1 MVDARRPAAAG
12 VFYPADSELLG
23 RTVRALL
30 DAAPPAS
37 RPGSR
42 AARFPRAIVVPHGLL
57 GLAGTVAA
65 AAWSRVAPHA
75 ARYKRV
81 VILGPSHH
89 AQFAGLAAPFSD
101 AFATPLG
108 PVEVDRI
115 GIETARCFP
124 QLFISDEPHEQE
136 PSLEVQLPFVQLVLP
151 EVTILPLVVGET
163 EDAESAQVIES
174 LWNDTTLVVV
184 STDLSH
190 YHDAATAQRI
200 DHATGQAIEALEA
213 LRIQEE
219 QACGHAALRGLLVVA
234 RARGLRASRVELR
247 HSGETSGDLSEVIG
261 YGSFVFA

>member
-151 EVTILPLVVGET
+151 EVT
-163 EDAESAQVIES
+163 
-174 LWNDTTLVVV
+174 
-184 STDLSH
+184 
-190 YHDAATAQRI
+190 
-200 DHATGQAIEALEA
+200 
-213 LRIQEE
+213 
-219 QACGHAALRGLLVVA
+219 
-234 RARGLRASRVELR
+234 
-247 HSGETSGDLSEVIG
+247 
-261 YGSFVFA
+261 